1 MCTSV
6 NYKKLRLL
14 GRQCEAT
21 GGESEKQAEVLIWP
35 WRAQWGW
42 GGKIGGWVAM
52 KNSKLR
58 LDEMAF

>member
-1 MCTSV
+1 M
-6 NYKKLRLL
+6 NYKKFRLL

-21 GGESEKQAEVLIWP
+21 GDESEKHAEVLDL
-35 WRAQWGW
+35 ALQGSV
-42 GGKIGGWVAM
+42 GGNEGGTIAGWVAM